1 MKTKMDF
8 KTYIL
13 LASTLLLVTSQCQKT
28 PLEDEHRLIDNTP
41 TIETKALYNQLFDW
55 SGSYTL
61 FGHQNTLAYG
71 YQWYGD
77 EDRSD
82 VKDVTGSY
90 PALYG
95 WDLAGFIDD
104 NLELSP
110 LDDDSRWDAYLDYAR
125 SGLERGGILT
135 YSWHMANPV
144 TQENFYDT
152 TNAVYALIPGG
163 KLHIEFKKT
172 LTRVSDFFH
181 QLSPDPVIFR
191 PYHEHNGDW
200 FWWGK
205 GIATEDEYIQ
215 LWRFTVEF
223 LRDSLQNS
231 NIIWAFSPDR
241 SRMRI
246 DSIATD
252 YMYGYPGDDYVDIIG
267 FDNYWDVGHPANET
281 TPIQQEEEFVLSL
294 TEVSKLAYSKKKPF
308 ALTETGLEAIPDST
322 FWTQKLLKGI
332 EANDWTKRVTYLQ
345 VWRNAT
351 KAQEKRDHYYA
362 PYPGQ
367 VSANDFVK
375 FYQTHRIVF
384 ENELSTI
391 RE

>member
-1 MKTKMDF
+1 MDF

-13 LASTLLLVTSQCQKT
+13 IACAVLFVTNQCQKT
-28 PLEDEHRLIDNTP
+28 PLKDELRLIDSTP
-41 TIETKALYNQLFDW
+41 TVETKTLYNQLFEW
-55 SGSYTL
+55 SGNYTL

-71 YQWYGD
+71 YHWYGD

-95 WDLAGFIDD
+95 WDLAGFISD

-110 LDDDSRWDAYLDYAR
+110 LDDQSRWNAYLDYAQ
-125 SGLERGGILT
+125 SAQERGGIVT
-135 YSWHMANPV
+135 YSWHMGNPL
-144 TQENFYDT
+144 TRENFYDT
-152 TNAVYALIPGG
+152 TNAVYTLIPGG
-163 KLHIEFKKT
+163 KFHSDYKKT
-172 LTRVSDFFH
+172 LNLVSQFFH
-181 QLSPDPVIFR
+181 QISPEPIIFR
-191 PYHEHNGDW
+191 PFHEHNGDW

-205 GIATEDEYIQ
+205 GIATEEEYIQ

-241 SRMRI
+241 SRMSI

-267 FDNYWDVGHPANET
+267 FDNYWDVGHPANKADSKK
-281 TPIQQEEEFVLSL
+281 QEEEFVLSL
-294 TEVSKLAYSKKKPF
+294 TEVSKLAFSKKKLF

-322 FWTQKLLKGI
+322 FWTEKLLKGI
-332 EANDWTKRVTYLQ
+332 EANEWTKRVSYLQ

-351 KAQEKRDHYYA
+351 RNLEKRDHYYA

-367 VSANDFVK
+367 TSAKDFVK
-375 FYQTHRIVF
+375 FYEKERIVF
-384 ENELSTI
+384 ESELSEI
-391 RE
+391 R